1 MKKILLLFTVLLLTA
16 GGGQLWAKE
25 YTVMFDNGATQS
37 TAGWFTIAGSTSYQD
52 NYTGT
57 YGGHTYARG
66 LKMQQDNDISFTTV
80 ARSTVTI
87 VQCISRTSDNNG
99 YLKFDGTTLTDGDIT
114 ATQENVY
121 IEFTKSD
128 VAAGTHHI
136 TRTNQTGLFFVKVVE
151 EDLVMSMNPDDRYYA
166 DAAYVGTTFTYCG
179 EYTFRIK
186 VNLNQDMAD
195 SDFNTSYF
203 SVISSN
209 NSVIDVTGY
218 SVWKAGSSNR
228 VYYQVTTKGTGTATL
243 TFSYNGGGSI
253 KNSAS
258 CSQEYTLTAPSFAV
272 FNTSSPSYPFTWDFA
287 NNDWTSSK
295 IQTKNTSSTWTWTTD
310 NAVAKSDGTIAADNG
325 IDMIKGLSF
334 SSTAGTTPR
343 LDWTN
348 KVLDLAASST
358 ITTPS
363 LSVGQIITL
372 TSSGTFAAPSNTTQ
386 VGHNTFRVTTAGA
399 ITLTVPS
406 GGCWLQSIKI
416 SSAGQATYET
426 TADGVFQ
433 FTSHGSIDGGTVIKD
448 VPGIELTIGVAGNT
462 YTVDN
467 AKANN
472 NDHLTNSV
480 ECADTYLFTP
490 KVNGYLTVNVWS
502 GENNVV
508 LGADGNTD
516 PTKGYAYINKDFP
529 KNEEFSKPLLVGHT
543 YVMHRGTVY
552 LHSFSFR
559 PAFLTPDN
567 TAEQTTAYEAYSS
580 DTSFPMMVSGYTSGV
595 SFTSSNTDVATVD
608 ANTGWPTYKAAG
620 TTTITGTVTSPN
632 SSVNNKTATYTLEF
646 KNPDQSS
653 TLAFATPSP
662 SAIDYITYGADISG
676 HSTFTNAITSS
687 SPADALNGATITYS
701 SSDTSIA
708 TVDASGNLSIF
719 NNGTVTITAT
729 MAAHGKYLQ
738 VTQSYT
744 LTINATVDSEM
755 RLQTTSTSASPIEIP
770 FGNSIINKG
779 VVWAYEGTEWVKH
792 EEAWVGYEPANT
804 TLISV
809 ENDPDNVK
817 NQGKVN
823 LLDMSDTDAENIVAI
838 RVWSPAYKQYKA
850 AETTYYVK
858 IVQNT
863 SLALTFAP
871 VNSGFVNVSSTI
883 TPYLGMSSVLADKIG
898 SLTAVSSDNAIAT
911 ITYDLT
917 STWQLSNGY
926 VHKILPTMSGV
937 AEGTCEI
944 TVTLS
949 DTKYYKGTETKYYLT
964 VNAVG
969 TCNFSWN
976 DGDTPEYKVFEG
988 DFMLMPLING
998 NSNSNSNYSDHTN
1011 NKYLYRVTPKNS
1023 SPSSLSDFTL
1033 EYNTED
1039 YRKLEGIPDF
1049 DILTENK
1056 SAVSDKA
1063 LIFNCKGEGGR
1074 TGEKPDTLM
1083 IYALPL
1089 GATEAQTVY
1098 IRAYE
1103 PANHLIYRD
1112 AKLTIMPKSS
1122 LTSQHDADANS
1133 VTYPYTWDFTKDFD
1147 ASVINNVSNDK
1158 VYWTPKKN
1166 SSGTYYAGGGFFNI
1180 KSYAYPKDKT
1190 YDSKNT
1196 NIYYQ
1201 DFVANGTTI
1210 PQFKGLMVSINGTS
1224 SWGNKVERLQIT
1236 PQAGNGNSHVFFN
1249 GGYHELILPDVLESK
1264 ILPDNFKV
1272 IVKVK
1277 SSGSGKVTCIQGP
1290 SSDER
1295 SFGSNSTIIAF
1306 NATKTGGQILLR
1318 FSNAHVYWIACS
1330 TEEKTLNYPK
1340 TITYGGNSVTTGV
1353 TYAANTYS
1361 YNQDLDIVKSDEANG
1376 VTAYYASSFTVGKA
1390 AAATGETEFAVT
1402 MTPANSLE
1410 YVKANTGLLLK
1421 KEASGDAAQTVSC
1434 YMIANPR
1441 NVESYNAY
1449 EKIDGG
1455 TVKNYLKGTGAN
1467 SATVTGWED
1476 GKTNFLMAY
1485 AYKYYTNLSDPS
1497 SAQGDYRFDRNWSF
1511 YPAMGNVTVPAQRAY
1526 LQVPQNVYVDREG
1539 NIVEMPSGSR
1549 SHRSGDTAEAP
1560 ATKAM
1565 LSIVFDDEPHGGDS
1579 GETTGI
1585 NTVSERNIDSDA
1597 WFTLQGVRVNAP
1609 AKGGIYI
1616 HKGRKVVV
1624 K

>member
-1 MKKILLLFTVLLLTA
+1 MIKKILFLLTFLLTTLGGGNFALATDYVLSGSTRSGYEGGQQTATYVTNSKTITVTNNTDGRSYDKNATYPDFIKTSHIGTSTINLANLPSSEIVTAISFKGFNNARNNSNATSYISNVNGKGYSEIVGTNQFLNRDNISSVDDEDIKTFTVSDL
-16 GGGQLWAKE
+16 
-25 YTVMFDNGATQS
+25 Y
-37 TAGWFTIAGSTSYQD
+37 
-52 NYTGT
+52 
-57 YGGHTYARG
+57 
-66 LKMQQDNDISFTTV
+66 
-80 ARSTVTI
+80 I
-87 VQCISRTSDNNG
+87 V
-99 YLKFDGTTLTDGDIT
+99 
-114 ATQENVY
+114 
-121 IEFTKSD
+121 
-128 VAAGTHHI
+128 
-136 TRTNQTGLFFVKVVE
+136 
-151 EDLVMSMNPDDRYYA
+151 
-166 DAAYVGTTFTYCG
+166 CG
-179 EYTFRIK
+179 PE
-186 VNLNQDMAD
+186 
-195 SDFNTSYF
+195 
-203 SVISSN
+203 
-209 NSVIDVTGY
+209 
-218 SVWKAGSSNR
+218 
-228 VYYQVTTKGTGTATL
+228 
-243 TFSYNGGGSI
+243 
-253 KNSAS
+253 AS
-258 CSQEYTLTAPSFAV
+258 
-272 FNTSSPSYPFTWDFA
+272 
-287 NNDWTSSK
+287 
-295 IQTKNTSSTWTWTTD
+295 
-310 NAVAKSDGTIAADNG
+310 
-325 IDMIKGLSF
+325 LSF
-334 SSTAGTTPR
+334 NVGGVE
-343 LDWTN
+343 TN
-348 KVLDLAASST
+348 LIIT
-358 ITTPS
+358 ITTE
-363 LSVGQIITL
+363 GKAQ
-372 TSSGTFAAPSNTTQ
+372 
-386 VGHNTFRVTTAGA
+386 
-399 ITLTVPS
+399 
-406 GGCWLQSIKI
+406 
-416 SSAGQATYET
+416 YET
-426 TADGVFQ
+426 TSDGVFQ
-433 FTSHGSIDGGTVIKD
+433 FTSTGALAGGTVIKD
-448 VPGIELTIGVAGNT
+448 VPGIEMTIGQSGYNWNVANGGSGKYTGLVAIQNTAEDSHATLTFKALTSGFLSLEGNYYGGKNTGTKLELIDDLDQSVIILQNSTNYTTTGYWDITTPLVAGRT
-462 YTVDN
+462 YTFTN
-467 AKANN
+467 GTHYNN
-472 NDHLTNSV
+472 
-480 ECADTYLFTP
+480 E
-490 KVNGYLTVNVWS
+490 
-502 GENNVV
+502 
-508 LGADGNTD
+508 
-516 PTKGYAYINKDFP
+516 
-529 KNEEFSKPLLVGHT
+529 
-543 YVMHRGTVY
+543 
-552 LHSFSFR
+552 LHSMKFR
-559 PAFLTPDN
+559 PAFLTTDN
-567 TAEQTTAYEAYSS
+567 NAEQITDYEAYSS

-632 SSVNNKTATYTLEF
+632 SSVNSKTDTYTLEF

-653 TLAFATPSP
+653 TLAFATTSP

-738 VTQSYT
+738 ATQSYT
-744 LTINATVDSEM
+744 LTINATVDSEV
-755 RLQTTSTSASPIEIP
+755 RLGTNSTLESPITIP

-779 VVWAYEGTEWVKH
+779 VVWAHEGTEWVKH

-809 ENDPDNVK
+809 DNDPDKVE

-823 LLDMSDTDAENIVAI
+823 LLDMSDTDADNIVAI

-898 SLTAVSSDNAIAT
+898 SLTAVSSNDAIAT
-911 ITYDLT
+911 ITPDLRE
-917 STWQLSNGY
+917 TWQLSNGY
-926 VHKILPTMSGV
+926 VHKILPTMAGV
-937 AEGTCEI
+937 AEGTCVI

-949 DTKYYKGTETKYYLT
+949 GTKYYKGTETKYYLT

-988 DFMLMPLING
+988 DFMLMPLIKG
-998 NSNSNSNYSDHTN
+998 NSNSNSSYSDHTTE
-1011 NKYLYRVTPKNS
+1011 KYLYKVTPPKNS

-1049 DILTENK
+1049 AILTENK

-1089 GATEAQTVY
+1089 GAAEAQTVY

-1103 PANHLIYRD
+1103 PANHSIFRD

-1147 ASVINNVSNDK
+1147 ASVITNVSNDK

-1236 PQAGNGNSHVFFN
+1236 PQAGNGKSHVFFN
-1249 GGYHELILPDVLESK
+1249 GGYHELILPDVSTSK
-1264 ILPDNFKV
+1264 ILPNNFKV

-1277 SSGSGKVTCIQGP
+1277 SSGSGKVTCIQGS

-1295 SFGSNSTIIAF
+1295 SFGNTSTIIAF

-1340 TITYGGNSVTTGV
+1340 TISYGGNDITTGV
-1353 TYAANTYS
+1353 TFAANTYS

-1376 VTAYYASSFTVGKA
+1376 VTAYYASNFTVDKDA
-1390 AAATGETEFAVT
+1390 AAKGETEFAVT
-1402 MTPANSLE
+1402 MTPAYSLE

-1441 NVESYNAY
+1441 NVDTYSADD
-1449 EKIDGG
+1449 KINGE
-1455 TVKNYLKGTGAN
+1455 TVINYLKGTGAS
-1467 SATVTGWED
+1467 SATVTGWDE

-1497 SAQGDYRFDRNWSF
+1497 SAQGDYRFDRDWSF
-1511 YPAMGNVTVPAQRAY
+1511 YPAMGDVTVPAQRAY
-1526 LQVPQNVYVDREG
+1526 LQVPQNVYVDKNG

-1616 HKGRKVVV
+1616 HKGRKFVV

>member
-1 MKKILLLFTVLLLTA
+1 M
-16 GGGQLWAKE
+16 WAKE

-37 TAGWFTIAGSTSYQD
+37 TAGWFTIAGETSYQT
-52 NYTGT
+52 NYAGT
-57 YGGHTYARG
+57 YGDHTYTKG

-87 VQCISRTSDNNG
+87 VQCISRTTDYNG
-99 YLKFDGTTLTDGDIT
+99 YLKFDGETLTDGDIT
-114 ATQENVY
+114 ATQKNVY

-151 EDLVMSMNPDDRYYA
+151 EDIVMSMDPDDRYYA
-166 DAAYVGTTFTYCG
+166 DAANVGTTFTYCG
-179 EYTFRIK
+179 NYTFRVK

-203 SVISSN
+203 SVTSN
-209 NSVIDVTGY
+209 NSSVIDVAGY
-218 SVWKAGSSNR
+218 SVSKAGSSNS
-228 VYYQVTTKGTGTATL
+228 VYYQVTTKGVGTATL

-295 IQTKNTSSTWTWTTD
+295 IQTKNKSNSSDTWTYNTNEARPRND
-310 NAVAKSDGTIAADNG
+310 VSSISASNG
-325 IDMIKGLSF
+325 IDMINGLSF
-334 SSTAGTTPR
+334 SANIHSPC

-348 KVLDLAASST
+348 KWLWLQAGTT
-358 ITTPS
+358 ITLPS
-363 LSVGQIITL
+363 LNEGQIITL
-372 TSSGTFAAPSNTTQ
+372 SSTGSFATPSGTTK
-386 VGHNTFRVTTAGA
+386 VGNNVFRVSSNSTVV
-399 ITLTVPS
+399 TLTVPS
-406 GGCWLQSIKI
+406 GDCYLYSVAI

-426 TADGVFQ
+426 NSDGVFQ
-433 FTSHGSIDGGTVIKD
+433 FTGAGSLDGGTVIKD
-448 VPGIELTIGVAGNT
+448 VPGIEMTIGQSGYNWNVANGVSGKYTGLVAIQNTAQDSHATLTFKALTSGFLSLEGNYYGGNNTGTKLELIDDLDQSVIILQNSTNYTTTGYWDITTPLVAGRT
-462 YTVDN
+462 YTFTN
-467 AKANN
+467 GTHYNN
-472 NDHLTNSV
+472 
-480 ECADTYLFTP
+480 E
-490 KVNGYLTVNVWS
+490 
-502 GENNVV
+502 
-508 LGADGNTD
+508 
-516 PTKGYAYINKDFP
+516 
-529 KNEEFSKPLLVGHT
+529 
-543 YVMHRGTVY
+543 
-552 LHSFSFR
+552 LHSMKFR
-559 PAFLTPDN
+559 PAFLTTDN
-567 TAEQTTAYEAYSS
+567 TAEQSENYEAYPSE
-580 DTSFPMMVSGYTSGV
+580 TVFPKIVNASTSGV
-595 SFTSSNTDVATVD
+595 TFSSETTGVATVEEYG
-608 ANTGWPTYKAAG
+608 NGWPTYVSTG
-620 TTTITGTVTSPN
+620 STEITATVASPN
-632 SSVNNKTATYTLEF
+632 SDVSSKTASYTLQF
-646 KNPDQSS
+646 KAADIPV
-653 TLAFATPSP
+653 TMAFTAPSP
-662 SAIDYITYGADISG
+662 AAIDYITYGSDVSV
-676 HSTFTNAITSS
+676 HSTFSNPIASATGNDLS
-687 SPADALNGATITYS
+687 DALDGATITYS
-701 SSDTSIA
+701 SSNTSIA

-738 VTQSYT
+738 ATQSYT
-744 LTINATVDSEM
+744 LTINATVDSEV
-755 RLQTTSTSASPIEIP
+755 RLGTNSTSDSPINIP

-823 LLDMSDTDAENIVAI
+823 LLDMSGTDAENIVAI

-898 SLTAVSSDNAIAT
+898 SLTAVSSDDAIAT
-911 ITYDLT
+911 ITHDLT

-926 VHKILPTMSGV
+926 VHKILPTMTGV

-964 VNAVG
+964 VNPVG

-998 NSNSNSNYSDHTN
+998 NSNSNSNYSDHTK
-1011 NKYLYRVTPKNS
+1011 NKYLYRVTPNNS

-1049 DILTENK
+1049 AILTEDKN
-1056 SAVSDKA
+1056 SVSEKA

-1089 GATEAQTVY
+1089 GAAEAQTVY

-1103 PANHLIYRD
+1103 PADHSTFRD

-1122 LTSQHDADANS
+1122 LTSQHNADANS

-1147 ASVINNVSNDK
+1147 ASVITNVSNDK
-1158 VYWTPKKN
+1158 VYWTPNKN

-1249 GGYHELILPDVLESK
+1249 GGYHELMLPDVSTSK
-1264 ILPDNFKV
+1264 IAPDNYKV
-1272 IVKVK
+1272 FIKVK
-1277 SSGSGKVTCIQGP
+1277 SNGSGKVTCIQG
-1290 SSDER
+1290 SSSVEKT
-1295 SFGSNSTIIAF
+1295 FGSSAPSILSF
-1306 NATKTGGQILLR
+1306 DATKTGGQVILRLN
-1318 FSNAHVYWIACS
+1318 NAHVYWIAMS
-1330 TEEKTLNYPK
+1330 TEKKQVNPHPTS
-1340 TITYGGNSVTTGV
+1340 GMR
-1353 TYAANTYS
+1353 AATYS
-1361 YNQDLDIVKSDEANG
+1361 YGEDLNITYSGEANPG
-1376 VTAYYASSFTVGKA
+1376 LKAYVASSFSNNSVNLTEAPATVKSG
-1390 AAATGETEFAVT
+1390 
-1402 MTPANSLE
+1402 
-1410 YVKANTGLLLK
+1410 TGLVLK
-1421 KEASGDAAQTVSC
+1421 STSNEGDYSSC
-1434 YMIANPR
+1434 YMIACGKNL
-1441 NVESYNAY
+1441 ESYSSPATLT
-1449 EKIDGG
+1449 ESQ
-1455 TVKNYLKGTGAN
+1455 NYLKPSVAGQKIHRFEGTEGQA
-1467 SATVTGWED
+1467 D
-1476 GKTNFLMAY
+1476 RYTNFLLSKNYVAY
-1485 AYKYYTNLSDPS
+1485 DENTGQNTTESGPTTGWLFLRVNGE
-1497 SAQGDYRFDRNWSF
+1497 SA
-1511 YPAMGNVTVPAQRAY
+1511 V
-1526 LQVPQNVYVDREG
+1526 
-1539 NIVEMPSGSR
+1539 
-1549 SHRSGDTAEAP
+1549 AP
-1560 ATKAM
+1560 ANMSYLHVPGT
-1565 LSIVFDDEPHGGDS
+1565 LRV
-1579 GETTGI
+1579 I
-1585 NTVSERNIDSDA
+1585 NTNYSAARRAGEEDDKPASKNMLFINFIDNPDDFGTTDISAVSNDGFDIDNDA
-1597 WFTLQGVRVNAP
+1597 WYTLQGVRVSAP
-1609 AKGGIYI
+1609 TKGGIYI
-1616 HKGRKVVV
+1616 HNGRKVVI